1 MKVAPPLLKKAFV
14 GRFGGVVGEIPS
26 KTPPKARSDS
36 VEPINQPV
44 VANGDKATANGGG
57 TKKKETNGSDND
69 ATETIQHESTQ
80 TPDDNDSKRAM
91 NGAVKD
97 TSATKQEKQT
107 KKQDDKIEINR
118 KVTEILPLLTQIK
131 NNGFDRET
139 IKKVLPLL
147 SSLQSELERHVECEA
162 VVVQV

>member
-1 MKVAPPLLKKAFV
+1 MPDVNRTVDPQSPN
-14 GRFGGVVGEIPS
+14 

-57 TKKKETNGSDND
+57 TKKEETNGSDTN
-69 ATETIQHESTQ
+69 QQESTQ
-80 TPDDNDSKRAM
+80 TTDVVPPEHDPRNSDSKRAM

-107 KKQDDKIEINR
+107 KKQDDKIEINQ
-118 KVTEILPLLTQIK
+118 KVTEILPLLSQLKT
-131 NNGFDRET
+131 NGLDPEK